1 MAPSPDGL
9 AAPISFDARRGAGDR
24 RALVL
29 GGGGVVFVAWLAGY
43 LGELATRGVAVVQ
56 ADRIVGTSAGS
67 ILAAVV
73 AGDRLRR
80 FGRVSRWA
88 AHRPGLIA
96 RMAPAAGLNPS
107 AQRAMDLFE
116 AARDAEP
123 ATIRAI
129 GAASLAADTPP
140 ALLLPVGAALITQTM
155 RWPGDRLTVT
165 AVDADSGER
174 LVLTRAG
181 GVPLLRAVAAS
192 CTVPGVFA
200 PQPVGA
206 RRAID
211 GGVSG
216 TGTHAD
222 LVAGA
227 QRALVC
233 PAAIALEEPR
243 LTMVPDGVQREIAAL
258 RATGTEVEV
267 RYARLASDIDL
278 MDPAAA
284 PAALALG
291 VTQGIE
297 DADELRAFWRAR

>member
-43 LGELATRGVAVVQ
+43 LGELATRGVAVAQ

-67 ILAAVV
+67 IVSAVV
-73 AGDRLRR
+73 AADHLQR
-80 FGRVSRWA
+80 FGRLSRWA
-88 AHRPGLIA
+88 ARRPGLIA
-96 RMAPAAGLNPS
+96 RMAPAAQLNPS
-107 AQRAMDLFE
+107 SQHAMDLFE
-116 AARDAEP
+116 AAQDAEP

-129 GAASLAADTPP
+129 GAASSAADTPP
-140 ALLLPVGAALITQTM
+140 ALLLPVGAGLLTQTI
-155 RWPGDRLTVT
+155 RWPGDRLAVT

-200 PQPVGA
+200 PQPVRG

-233 PAAIALEEPR
+233 PAAIALEHPR
-243 LTMVPDGVQREIAAL
+243 LTMVPDGVEREIAAL
-258 RATGTEVEV
+258 RETGTKVEV
-267 RYARLASDIDL
+267 RHSRLAADIDL
-278 MDPAAA
+278 MDQAAA

-291 VTQGIE
+291 VTQGSE
-297 DADELRAFWRAR
+297 DADDLRAFWQAR

>member
-1 MAPSPDGL
+1 M
-9 AAPISFDARRGAGDR
+9 
-24 RALVL
+24 L

-43 LGELATRGVAVVQ
+43 LGELATRGVAVTE

-67 ILAAVV
+67 IVAAVV
-73 AGDRLRR
+73 AADHLRR

-88 AHRPGLIA
+88 AHRPGLIT
-96 RMAPAAGLNPS
+96 RLAPTAGLKPT
-107 AQRAMDLFE
+107 ARRAMDLFE
-116 AARDAEP
+116 AAQDAEP
-123 ATIRAI
+123 PTIRAI
-129 GAASLAADTPP
+129 GAAALAAETPP
-140 ALLLPVGAALITQTM
+140 AALLPLGAGLLLGTI
-155 RWPGDRLTVT
+155 RWPGDRLAVT

-181 GVPLLRAVAAS
+181 GVSLLRAVAAS

-200 PQPVGA
+200 PQPVRG

-216 TGTHAD
+216 SGTHAD

-233 PAAIALEEPR
+233 PAAIALEHPR
-243 LTMVPDGVQREIAAL
+243 LTMAPDGVEREIAAL

-267 RYARLASDIDL
+267 RHSRLAADIDL

-291 VTQGIE
+291 VTQGSE
-297 DADELRAFWRAR
+297 DADELRAFWQAR